1 MKKFFIITC
10 LVIAVFSLKAQ
21 EEITVKFTSTTQIGA
36 YCPFNAVNV
45 SNLSRGWDEVL
56 YYPDTTL
63 SLACSVGLSEMIEIS
78 PITVYPNPFS
88 NSTNASFSLET
99 DAIVKIQ
106 LFQLNGKEIAS
117 FVEYYETGEIQIR
130 VTMSEPQMALLVIAT
145 AKSRQVAKI
154 LNVGNGNCNGIE
166 ATHYASKKEPD
177 GSKANLI
184 GDFMPG
190 DTMRYEAVAYDNGN
204 MLTSEIITKAQY
216 EDETIALEFV
226 VTIPDVNTFEVS
238 NITQTSALGGG
249 EVTLTGGLPVTERG
263 VCWGTAHNP
272 TINQNHNSN
281 GSGIGAYS
289 VNMYGLV
296 QNTTYYVR
304 AYAINGVGISYGQE
318 VHFTTSDNISAPSV
332 TTSQVTNIS
341 QNTAVGGGD
350 VTADGGASVTE
361 RGICWSTGHNPTIN
375 NSHGSNGSGLGN
387 YTVNMTGLSAGT
399 VYYVRAYAINSQGIS
414 YGQEVGFTTTA
425 EPPTVTTS
433 QVTNITQT
441 TATGGGDVTS
451 DGGATVTERG
461 ICWSTSHN
469 PTISSSNG
477 SSGTGTGSYTVS
489 MTGLTA
495 NTTYYVRAYATN
507 SVGTAYG
514 SEVSFTTSQ
523 NVTLPTVTTSQV
535 TNITETSA
543 TGGGNVISDG
553 GGIISIRGICW
564 STSHNPTTN
573 NNHHNLSGATGSFS
587 INMNNLTANTTY
599 YVRAYA
605 TNGAGTAYGNE
616 VSFTT
621 LPHVT
626 LPTVTTIQVTDIAQ
640 TTATGGGNVIDSG
653 NATVTERGI
662 CWSTNHDPTTSDNHA
677 NSGTGLG
684 LYTINITGLT
694 ANTTYYVRAFAINS
708 VGTAYGN
715 EVSFTTSHVSSFLD
729 LGLPSGTLWA
739 TCNVGA
745 SVPED
750 YGDYY
755 AWGETQPKSV
765 YDWST
770 YIYCNGSSNTLTM
783 YCNNSNY
790 GYNGYIDDFT
800 VLFSWDDAAAV
811 NLGSEWRMPT
821 IEEWQELYDNTTC
834 VWTIRNGVNGRLFTA
849 SNGNSIFLPAAGYR
863 VSGGLSY
870 AGSNGYYWSSSLY
883 TVAPYCAQILF
894 FSSDDCSIS
903 ASFRRFGQPVRA
915 VRSSVKH

>member
-1 MKKFFIITC
+1 
-10 LVIAVFSLKAQ
+10 
-21 EEITVKFTSTTQIGA
+21 
-36 YCPFNAVNV
+36 
-45 SNLSRGWDEVL
+45 
-56 YYPDTTL
+56 
-63 SLACSVGLSEMIEIS
+63 
-78 PITVYPNPFS
+78 
-88 NSTNASFSLET
+88 
-99 DAIVKIQ
+99 
-106 LFQLNGKEIAS
+106 
-117 FVEYYETGEIQIR
+117 
-130 VTMSEPQMALLVIAT
+130 
-145 AKSRQVAKI
+145 
-154 LNVGNGNCNGIE
+154 
-166 ATHYASKKEPD
+166 
-177 GSKANLI
+177 
-184 GDFMPG
+184 
-190 DTMRYEAVAYDNGN
+190 
-204 MLTSEIITKAQY
+204 
-216 EDETIALEFV
+216 
-226 VTIPDVNTFEVS
+226 
-238 NITQTSALGGG
+238 
-249 EVTLTGGLPVTERG
+249 
-263 VCWGTAHNP
+263 
-272 TINQNHNSN
+272 
-281 GSGIGAYS
+281 
-289 VNMYGLV
+289 
-296 QNTTYYVR
+296 
-304 AYAINGVGISYGQE
+304 
-318 VHFTTSDNISAPSV
+318 
-332 TTSQVTNIS
+332 
-341 QNTAVGGGD
+341 
-350 VTADGGASVTE
+350 
-361 RGICWSTGHNPTIN
+361 
-375 NSHGSNGSGLGN
+375 
-387 YTVNMTGLSAGT
+387 MT
-399 VYYVRAYAINSQGIS
+399 
-414 YGQEVGFTTTA
+414 
-425 EPPTVTTS
+425 PPTVTTS
-433 QVTNITQT
+433 VVTNITQT
-441 TATGGGDVTS
+441 TAMGGGNVTA
-451 DGGATVTERG
+451 DGGGTVTERG

-469 PTISSSNG
+469 PTTSGSHG

-626 LPTVTTIQVTDIAQ
+626 LPTVTTIQVTD
-640 TTATGGGNVIDSG
+640 GGNVIDSG

-834 VWTIRNGVNGRLFTA
+834 VWTTRNGVNGRLFTA

-863 VSGGLSY
+863 VSSGLSY